1 MRHIEVKP
9 NIQRLTYQVPEV
21 AQMLGVSR
29 DLIYKLVRTKQIP
42 CRHLGNRIIFPRDKF
57 DAWLEG
63 DADDGNS
70 STDAD

>member
-1 MRHIEVKP
+1 MRHIETAPVH
-9 NIQRLTYQVPEV
+9 RLVYQVSEV
-21 AQMLGVSR
+21 AEMLTVSR
-29 DLIYKLVRTKQIP
+29 DLVYKLVRTKQIP
-42 CRHLGNRIIFPRDKF
+42 SRHLGGRIVIPRDKF